1 MSPAAGHDRGPDLL
15 PLAAEVAA
23 MAQPGEQVEAYAVRG
38 TELSA
43 RVSGG
48 EVEQLSSATSEGVGV
63 RVVRDGR
70 VGFAWAGSLD
80 PGIVADTLADAR
92 DNASFATPDEHAGLA
107 EPDGVA
113 AVDLD
118 LWHDDVASTTI
129 ADKVALAAEV
139 ERQVLADPRIRGL
152 RFSEY
157 EDGRTEVAVAT
168 STGITAARRST
179 SAHLSCFAMA
189 GEGDGTTT
197 GSGFSFGRS
206 VASLDPSRVAADAIT
221 RASRM
226 QGAAKPA
233 SATVTVVL
241 DPQVASS
248 VLALVAS
255 LCNGEAVLKGR
266 SLFGGRLGE
275 EVGSPML
282 TLVEDPTDPAATGA
296 SAYDAEGL
304 ATRRTPLIEGGVLR
318 SFLYDTRWGRAAGLA
333 STASAL
339 RSFKGT
345 PGVGARAV
353 APSPGTLSHEEVVA
367 AVGEGLYVQS
377 VSGLHS
383 GVDRVSGDFSV
394 GCEGLM
400 IRSGALA
407 EPVKECTI
415 ASTLL
420 RMLQGIVHIGA
431 DLEWGPGSCARLTLA
446 VDGLSLGG
454 T

>member
-1 MSPAAGHDRGPDLL
+1 MSGGGPEALL
-15 PLAAEVAA
+15 ALAAEVAGLA
-23 MAQPGEQVEAYAVRG
+23 GPGEQVEAYALRG
-38 TELSA
+38 TDLSI
-43 RVSGG
+43 RVSAG

-63 RVVRDGR
+63 RVVKDGR

-80 PGIVADTLADAR
+80 PAIVRETLADAR

-107 EPDGVA
+107 QPDGVA

-118 LWHDDVASTTI
+118 LWRDDVAATATDAKI
-129 ADKVALAAEV
+129 AMAAEAERRVLAA
-139 ERQVLADPRIRGL
+139 PGIRGL
-152 RFSEY
+152 RFAEY
-157 EDGRTEVAVAT
+157 QDGRTEVAVAT
-168 STGITAARRST
+168 STGIAASRRST
-179 SAHLSCFAMA
+179 NAHLSCYAMA

-197 GSGFSFGRS
+197 GAGSSFGRS
-206 VASLDPSRVAADAIT
+206 VADLDVDRVVDEAVT
-221 RASRM
+221 RATRM
-226 QGAAKPA
+226 QGAAKPK
-233 SATVTVVL
+233 SALVTVVL
-241 DPQVASS
+241 DPSVAAS
-248 VLALVAS
+248 VLSLVAS
-255 LCNGEAVLKGR
+255 LGNGEGVLKGR
-266 SLFGGRLGE
+266 SLFAGRLGE
-275 EVGSPML
+275 EVASPLL
-282 TLVEDPTDPAATGA
+282 TLVEDPTNPSASGA

-318 SFLYDTRWGRAAGLA
+318 SFLYDTRWGRAAGVA
-333 STASAL
+333 STASAT

-345 PGVGARAV
+345 PGISARAV
-353 APSPGTLSHEEVVA
+353 APAPGTRSHDEIVS
-367 AVGEGLYVQS
+367 AVGDGLYVQS

-400 IRSGALA
+400 IRGGALA

-420 RMLQGIVHIGA
+420 RMLQGVVHVGG

-446 VDGLSLGG
+446 IDGLSLGG

>member
-1 MSPAAGHDRGPDLL
+1 MTAMTGD
-15 PLAAEVAA
+15 LAALAVQVTERAEA
-23 MAQPGEQVEAYAVRG
+23 GEQVEAYVLRG
-38 TELSA
+38 TDLTA

-48 EVEQLSSATSEGVGV
+48 EVEQLSSATSEGVGL

-80 PGIVADTLADAR
+80 RDIVADTLADAR
-92 DNASFATPDEHAGLA
+92 DNASFASPDDHAGLA
-107 EPDGVA
+107 EPDGVE
-113 AVDLD
+113 AVPLD
-118 LWHDDVASTTI
+118 LWRDDVVATAT
-129 ADKVALAAEV
+129 ADKIALAAEV
-139 ERQVLADPRIRGL
+139 ERRVLADPRVRGL
-152 RFSEY
+152 RFAEY
-157 EDGRTEVAVAT
+157 QDGRTEVAVAT
-168 STGITAARRST
+168 STGLLASRRST
-179 SAHLSCFAMA
+179 SAYLSCYAMA

-197 GSGFSFGRS
+197 GGGLSFGRA
-206 VASLDPSRVAADAIT
+206 VADLDVDRVVGDAVT
-221 RASRM
+221 RSTRM

-241 DPQVASS
+241 DPSVASS

-255 LCNGEAVLKGR
+255 LCNGEAVHKGR

-275 EVGSPML
+275 EVASPML
-282 TLVEDPTDPAATGA
+282 TLVEDPTNPASSGA

-304 ATRRTPLIEGGVLR
+304 ATRPTPLIEGGVLR
-318 SFLYDTRWGRAAGLA
+318 SYLYDTRWGRAAGEP
-333 STASAL
+333 STASAV

-353 APSPGTLSHEEVVA
+353 APSPGTLSHEEVLA
-367 AVGEGLYVQS
+367 AVGDGLYVQS

-383 GVDRVSGDFSV
+383 GVDRISGDFSV
-394 GCEGLM
+394 GAEGLM

-407 EPVKECTI
+407 EPVKECTV

-420 RMLQGIVHIGA
+420 RMLQGIVHVGA
-431 DLEWGPGSCARLTLA
+431 DLEWSAGSCARITLA
-446 VDGLSLGG
+446 IDGISLGG